1 MIDAYGIPVEEKLVI
16 AIASSA
22 VLTLDAARDAFREKG
37 LAAYRQYQ
45 REHQQD
51 IMERGPAFT
60 FVRRLLN
67 FNKLFPEIQ
76 PVEVVLLSHNDADT
90 GLRIMNSLKHYEL
103 DVTRAAFITD
113 EKPHHYLAAY
123 NSSLFLSRNRRDV
136 EDAIA
141 AGFAAGTVLES
152 ALNDDPDDES
162 LRVAFDFDGV
172 IADGTCE
179 SVFKGKGLDGFNQ
192 METEKAA
199 VPHSPGPLA
208 QLFRKLAN
216 LRDLEFERQAKEPDY
231 KRRLSMSIV
240 TARGVPA
247 HERVVTTL
255 RDWGI
260 VIDKTFFL
268 GGMNKGRILASL
280 RPHIFFDDQIHPH
293 LDTAKDFTPSVHIP
307 VIAH

>member
-1 MIDAYGIPVEEKLVI
+1 MHMAFPIEEKLVI

-179 SVFKGKGLDGFNQ
+179 SVFKGKVLTDSIRWKRKKPLFHIRRDRWRNCSGNWQICVILNLNGKQ
-192 METEKAA
+192 KSRITSA
-199 VPHSPGPLA
+199 VFPC
-208 QLFRKLAN
+208 
-216 LRDLEFERQAKEPDY
+216 
-231 KRRLSMSIV
+231 
-240 TARGVPA
+240 
-247 HERVVTTL
+247 
-255 RDWGI
+255 
-260 VIDKTFFL
+260 
-268 GGMNKGRILASL
+268 
-280 RPHIFFDDQIHPH
+280 
-293 LDTAKDFTPSVHIP
+293 PS
-307 VIAH
+307 